1 MGVPAH
7 RLGDICTGHGC
18 FPPRPNFNASEN
30 VFVNRSGWHRMGD
43 RWCGHCCGLACC
55 SVGPALEER
64 AATVQGS
71 RTVHVNGRPAVGV
84 GCKISDKAYTATGSG
99 NVFVGDCPG

>member
-18 FPPRPNFNASEN
+18 FPPRPNYNASEN
-30 VFVNRSGWHRMGD
+30 VIVNGRGWHRIED
-43 RWCGHCCGLACC
+43 RWNPHFCGLACC
-55 SVGPALEER
+55 GCVDEVEKKPM
-64 AATVQGS
+64 TTQGS
-71 RTVHVNGRPAVGV
+71 RTVMVNGKKAAGV